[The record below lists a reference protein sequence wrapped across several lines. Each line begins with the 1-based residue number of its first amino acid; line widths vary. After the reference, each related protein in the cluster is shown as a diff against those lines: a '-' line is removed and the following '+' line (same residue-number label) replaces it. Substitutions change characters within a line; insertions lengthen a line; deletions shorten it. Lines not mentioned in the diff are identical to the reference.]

1 MSYTIYIDESYDRN
15 SKYLVMAGCITPHN
29 SWKSMDEGIRRLKT
43 NYLDNPYV
51 NMKKIRRSKHEMKE
65 RFFEGF
71 YSLLN
76 KSNFLVVA
84 SLINKEKM
92 GSQRKELNFKL
103 AYSFLLER
111 YEHFLEDSGQDN
123 FGIVI
128 MDRAKNSAEINQLVS
143 FHDDI
148 LKDGIIVAKKRI
160 PKDADDK
167 SKVVKLKDILDKYK
181 RKPVKRIIESLIFQ
195 DDTNNNFLQAA
206 DCISSA
212 ISQKFN
218 RNNDRYYE
226 QIEGIIRRDPE
237 TGMINGYGIKIFPME
252 E

>member
-1 MSYTIYIDESYDRN
+1 
-15 SKYLVMAGCITPHN
+15 
-29 SWKSMDEGIRRLKT
+29 
-43 NYLDNPYV
+43 
-51 NMKKIRRSKHEMKE
+51 
-65 RFFEGF
+65 
-71 YSLLN
+71 
-76 KSNFLVVA
+76 
-84 SLINKEKM
+84 
-92 GSQRKELNFKL
+92 
-103 AYSFLLER
+103 
-111 YEHFLEDSGQDN
+111 
-123 FGIVI
+123 

-167 SKVVKLKDILDKYK
+167 SKVVKLKDTLDKYK

-212 ISQKFN
+212 ISLKYN
-218 RNNDRYYE
+218 RRIDKHYRQFEN
-226 QIEGIIRRDPE
+226 IIRKGPI
-237 TGMINGYGIKIFPME
+237 TGDIDGYGIKIFPKE

>member
-1 MSYTIYIDESYDRN
+1 MSYTMYIDESYDRN
-15 SKYLVMAGCITPHN
+15 SKYLVMAGCITPHS
-29 SWKSMDEGIRRLKT
+29 SWRSMDEEIRRLKMD
-43 NYLDNPYV
+43 YLESPYV
-51 NMKKIRRSKHEMKE
+51 NLKIMRRSKHARREK
-65 RFFEGF
+65 FFEKF
-71 YSLLN
+71 YSLFN
-76 KSNFLVVA
+76 KSDCLVVA

-92 GSQRKELNFKL
+92 SSQNKKLNFKL

-128 MDRAKNSAEINQLVS
+128 MDKAKNSAEINQLVS

-148 LKDGIIVAKKRI
+148 LKYGIIVAKKQI

-167 SKVVKLKDILDKYK
+167 SKVVKLKDVLNKYK

-212 ISQKFN
+212 ISLKYN
-218 RNNDRYYE
+218 RRIDKYYRQFE
-226 QIEGIIRRDPE
+226 NIIRKGPI
-237 TGMINGYGIKIFPME
+237 TGDIDGYGIKIFPKE